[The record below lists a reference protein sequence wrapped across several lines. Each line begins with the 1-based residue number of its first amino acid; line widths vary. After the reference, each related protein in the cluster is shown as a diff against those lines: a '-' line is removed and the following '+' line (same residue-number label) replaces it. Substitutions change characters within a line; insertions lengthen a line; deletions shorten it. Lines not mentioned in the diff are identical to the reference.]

1 MLALQTK
8 IKRQIEIIG
17 LCIEAKEPLRAVDL
31 SELFGCEELTIK
43 RDLNELRSYGIAIHS
58 SKRKGIYLDA
68 KLDAQKLKA
77 LIMQYLGLCT
87 SEHTL
92 DKATAL
98 MIRRHDVKALSNV
111 VKLQRCIES
120 RTLAVIDYVKE
131 EGDEV
136 RDKRIGPL
144 QIFQS
149 DTFWRVLAMDDGQV
163 KQFHL
168 NKLLDVR
175 PTEMQFK
182 PIPQKKIADMFRYS
196 FRSWVGAERHVV
208 KIHLSRVWADRVKP
222 KQFMEEAEVTEQ
234 RADGSVVYSV
244 TVNSLNEVAAW
255 IVSRGA
261 GVKVLEPVQL
271 REIVIATAREA
282 LRNYE

>member
-17 LCIEAKEPLRAVDL
+17 LCIEATEPLRAVDL
-31 SELFGCEELTIK
+31 AVVFDCEELTIK
-43 RDLNELRSYGIAIHS
+43 RDLKELRSYGIDIHS
-58 SKRKGIYLDA
+58 SKQKGICLDA
-68 KLDAQKLKA
+68 KPDALKLKA

-98 MIRRHDVKALSNV
+98 MIKRHDLKALSNV
-111 VKLQRCIES
+111 VKLQRCIEAKK
-120 RTLAVIDYVKE
+120 LVVIDYVKE
-131 EGDEV
+131 EGEEV

-149 DTFWRVLAMDDGQV
+149 DTFWRVLAVDDGQV

-175 PTEMQFK
+175 PTEQRFT
-182 PIPQKKIADMFRYS
+182 PISQRAIADMFRYS
-196 FRSWVGAERHVV
+196 FRSWVGPERHVV
-208 KIHLSRVWADRVKP
+208 KILLSKVWADRVKP
-222 KQFMEEAEVTEQ
+222 KQFTEEAEVV
-234 RADGSVVYSV
+234 AHNPDGSVIFQV

-255 IVSRGA
+255 IVSRGE

-271 REIVIATAREA
+271 RDLVIATARNA
-282 LRNYE
+282 LKNYE